1 MTSLACMK
9 CPKRSDELQAERR
22 QQTKTYDARILVIGA
37 GVNGSICASELFKAG
52 IDVTV
57 LARGKRYEELCS
69 DGIIIE
75 NPLRKTRSVTRV
87 PVVSVLKPDDRYD
100 YVLVVV
106 RKNQV
111 RDLLP
116 VLATNQSPAVVFMVN
131 NPSGPDE
138 WVAAL
143 GRERVMLGF
152 VFGGGKRDGNVIRA
166 IRGGGVPTPFGE
178 LDGAMTP
185 RLLRLVGI
193 LRRAG
198 LKARAAREMTDWLAT
213 HAALVAPFA
222 VLAMKHRC
230 DTYELAKA
238 TDDLRLLADAMRDT
252 VRVLRARGH
261 HVVPRSNAILG
272 SLPRFILVVLFRVFL
287 ATKIAEI
294 GGGWHCSQAPDEMR
308 QLAVELKEL
317 MQRSGLAVPAL
328 RRVLETL

>member
-1 MTSLACMK
+1 MAMK
-9 CPKRSDELQAERR
+9 TDS
-22 QQTKTYDARILVIGA
+22 ARILVIGA
-37 GVNGSICASELFKAG
+37 GVNGSICAAELHKAG
-52 IDVTV
+52 VDITV
-57 LARGKRYEELCS
+57 LARGKRFEELCT

-75 NPLRKTRSVTRV
+75 NPIRKTRSVTKV
-87 PVVSVLKPDDRYD
+87 PVVSVLKPEDRYD

-111 RDLLP
+111 IDLLP
-116 VLATNQSPAVVFMVN
+116 VLAANQSPVVVFMVN

-166 IRGGGVPTPFGE
+166 IRGGSFSTPFGE
-178 LDGAMTP
+178 LDGAITP

-198 LKARAAREMTDWLAT
+198 LNARAAKEMPDWLAT

-222 VLAMKHRC
+222 VLAMKHGC
-230 DTYELAKA
+230 NTYELAKA
-238 TDDLRLLADAMRDT
+238 ADDLRLLADAMRDT
-252 VRVLRARGH
+252 LRVLRSLGH
-261 HVVPRSNAILG
+261 HVIPRSNAVFG
-272 SLPRFILVVLFRVFL
+272 NLPRFVAVALFRVFL
-287 ATKIAEI
+287 SSRIAEI

-308 QLAVELKEL
+308 QLAVELKAL
-317 MQRSGLAVPAL
+317 MQESGLAVPAL
-328 RRVLETL
+328 RAVLATV